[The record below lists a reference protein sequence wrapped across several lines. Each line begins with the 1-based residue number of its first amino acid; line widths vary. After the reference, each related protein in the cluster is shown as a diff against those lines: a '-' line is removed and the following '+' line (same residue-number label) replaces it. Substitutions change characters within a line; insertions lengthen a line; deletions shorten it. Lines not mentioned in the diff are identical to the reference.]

1 MTYDPAAKTDTP
13 TDWKA
18 LWISFGHGAFRK
30 KNDSHGSDL
39 SFNRSSRRGECGL
52 SNDGTCL
59 RFPIFRMGCC
69 GEDEWVVDVAEIP
82 VPTVLEKLFFEKVAR
97 LIQYTCDCNPEYSV
111 EAFDWDWASF
121 HKNILLPNRMHIQLV
136 MQLSDTITDRVVY
149 SIHFLLNQ
157 WNGNDEEENDEDVN
171 VMFEKF
177 FSVEDLDF

>member
-1 MTYDPAAKTDTP
+1 
-13 TDWKA
+13 
-18 LWISFGHGAFRK
+18 
-30 KNDSHGSDL
+30 
-39 SFNRSSRRGECGL
+39 
-52 SNDGTCL
+52 
-59 RFPIFRMGCC
+59 
-69 GEDEWVVDVAEIP
+69 
-82 VPTVLEKLFFEKVAR
+82 
-97 LIQYTCDCNPEYSV
+97 V

-121 HKNILLPNRMHIQLV
+121 HKNILLPNRMHIQSV